1 MEKEPLSYLKLF
13 EFIKEHGNESLLIF
27 LEDYKHLE
35 EKDLLNLFL
44 FENNDLLKKLLKDK
58 KGVCQICGK
67 KGSTEKHHKKSKG
80 SGGNDTEENLIEVCR
95 ICHTKI
101 HTGEI
106 KI

>member
-1 MEKEPLSYLKLF
+1 M
-13 EFIKEHGNESLLIF
+13 IV
-27 LEDYKHLE
+27 
-35 EKDLLNLFL
+35 KDLSKSFNPVPKNKRI
-44 FENNDLLKKLLKDK
+44 ENKKLLKDK

-67 KGSTEKHHKKSKG
+67 KGATEKHHKQSKG

>member
-1 MEKEPLSYLKLF
+1 MPQGP
-13 EFIKEHGNESLLIF
+13 IKGEIMIV
-27 LEDYKHLE
+27 
-35 EKDLLNLFL
+35 KDLSNSF
-44 FENNDLLKKLLKDK
+44 NPVPKNKRIVNKKLLKNK

>member
-1 MEKEPLSYLKLF
+1 M
-13 EFIKEHGNESLLIF
+13 IV
-27 LEDYKHLE
+27 
-35 EKDLLNLFL
+35 KDLSNSFNPVPKNKRI
-44 FENNDLLKKLLKDK
+44 ENKKLLKDK